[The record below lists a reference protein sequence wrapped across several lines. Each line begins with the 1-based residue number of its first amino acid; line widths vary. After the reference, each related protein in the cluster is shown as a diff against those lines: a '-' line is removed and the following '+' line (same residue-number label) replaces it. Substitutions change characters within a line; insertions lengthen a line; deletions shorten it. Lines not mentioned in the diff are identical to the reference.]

1 MRVLKIERNINYT
14 NHKICYFRLVFTIV
28 SSFGFPMFCCAQSD
42 YVIIDVIEIIG
53 NKKTNPLVIF
63 NEMDIHS
70 GDTIS
75 LEQLAKRLSSNEKRL
90 QSIGLFTNAK
100 INLKNWNTDIST
112 ANIEINIQENW
123 YIYPY
128 IIFELADRNFN
139 VWREEQNYAFDR
151 VNYGLALTHINFT
164 GNKDKLKLKF
174 QRGFTRKYEVSYEY
188 PYLKKGWGFS
198 TNFNYTENRELAYRT
213 SENKLLF
220 YKNPD
225 ERKLFNQ
232 YRASIGLIN
241 RRDAFTFQNIKLEF
255 VSAKVDSL
263 IPQALNRDYFLD
275 GRAKMKYF
283 LLDYLF
289 KFDNTLYPLYP
300 IGGYRFDVNIR
311 KEGLGIFKD
320 VNNLWLTIGG
330 ERHTTF
336 KKWLIVSNRLKFKV
350 NLQNNKPPY
359 VLNSGLGYS
368 SDNITGYQLY
378 VLDGRDYI
386 LSKNAIKLRIIDKD
400 FRPAKWLPQQFK
412 VMNIK
417 LFFRFNLDYGYT
429 RDPYY
434 GNLNQLT
441 NTGQFGYGPA
451 LDMIVFNNF
460 TLSCEIGI
468 TQFGEQGF
476 FVESG
481 FNF

>member
-1 MRVLKIERNINYT
+1 MLVYNIEKNINYIILI
-14 NHKICYFRLVFTIV
+14 ICRFRLVFIA
-28 SSFGFPMFCCAQSD
+28 SFSFCFSVNIYGQSD
-42 YVIIDVIEIIG
+42 YVIVDSIHIFG
-53 NKKTNPLVIF
+53 NKKTTRQVIM

-75 LEQLAKRLSSNEKRL
+75 LDQLAKRLSSNEKRL

-100 INLKNWNTDIST
+100 INLKNWNTDLSI
-112 ANIEINIQENW
+112 ANVEIVLQENW

-139 VWREEQNYAFDR
+139 VWRKEQNYSLER

-198 TNFNYTENRELAYRT
+198 TNFNYTENREIAYRT
-213 SENKLLF
+213 EDNKLLF

-225 ERKLFNQ
+225 ERKIFNQ
-232 YRASIGLIN
+232 YRASIGLVN
-241 RRDAFTFQNIKLEF
+241 RRNAFTFQNIRLEF
-255 VSAKVDSL
+255 ISARVDSF
-263 IPQALNRDYFLD
+263 IPQQLNRDYFLE
-275 GRAKMKYF
+275 GRTKMRYF
-283 LLDYLF
+283 YLDYVF

-300 IGGYRFDVNIR
+300 IGGYRFDLNVR

-320 VNNLWLTIGG
+320 VNNFWFTIGG
-330 ERHTTF
+330 ERHTTI
-336 KKWLIVSNRLKFKV
+336 KKWLIISNRLKFKV
-350 NLQNNKPPY
+350 NLQNNRPPY

-386 LSKNAIKLRIIDKD
+386 LSKNAIKLRILDKD
-400 FRPAKWLPQQFK
+400 FRPYDRLPNQFK
-412 VMNIK
+412 VMNVK
-417 LFFRFNLDYGYT
+417 LFFRFNFDYGYT

-434 GNLNQLT
+434 GVSNTLT

-451 LDMIVFNNF
+451 LDLIVYNNF
-460 TLSCEIGI
+460 TLSCQIGI
-468 TQFGEQGF
+468 TQFKEQGF

>member
-1 MRVLKIERNINYT
+1 MLVYYCGENTYLLNST
-14 NHKICYFRLVFTIV
+14 NKLLRLVFLFVTLSSLSFV
-28 SSFGFPMFCCAQSD
+28 SIGQSD
-42 YVIIDVIEIIG
+42 YVIIDSIDIIG
-53 NKKTNPLVIF
+53 NKKTSRMVIF
-63 NEMDIHS
+63 NEMDIHI
-70 GDTIS
+70 GDTIA
-75 LEQLAKRLSSNEKRL
+75 LDQLAKKLSSNEKRL
-90 QSIGLFTNAK
+90 QSIGLFTNVK

-112 ANIEINIQENW
+112 ANIQILIQENW

-139 VWREEQNYAFDR
+139 VWRKEQNYSFER

-164 GNKDKLKLKF
+164 GNKDKLRLKF

-188 PYLKKGWGFS
+188 PYFKRGWGFS
-198 TNFNYTENRELAYRT
+198 TNFNYTENREIPYKT
-213 SENKLLF
+213 VGNKLLF

-255 VSAKVDSL
+255 ISAKVDSF
-263 IPQALNRDYFLD
+263 IPKELNRDYFLE
-275 GRAKMKYF
+275 GNTTMRYF

-300 IGGYRFDVNIR
+300 IGGYRFDVNVR

-320 VNNLWLTIGG
+320 VNNFWLTIGG
-330 ERHTTF
+330 ERHTTY
-336 KKWLIVSNRLKFKV
+336 KKWLILSNRIKFKI

-400 FRPAKWLPQQFK
+400 FNPARWLPSQFK
-412 VMNIK
+412 VMNVK

-434 GNLNQLT
+434 GLSNQLT
-441 NTGQFGYGPA
+441 NTAQFGYGPA
-451 LDMIVFNNF
+451 LDLIVFNNF
-460 TLSCEIGI
+460 TLSCQLGV

>member
-1 MRVLKIERNINYT
+1 MGVCNVEKKTLVTFNAICRFCVAFFTVFLLLIST
-14 NHKICYFRLVFTIV
+14 NTY
-28 SSFGFPMFCCAQSD
+28 SQSE
-42 YVIIDVIEIIG
+42 YVIIDSIEIIG
-53 NKKTNPLVIF
+53 NKKTSRQVIT
-63 NEMDIHS
+63 NEMDLHP
-70 GDTIS
+70 GDTIL
-75 LEQLAKRLSSNEKRL
+75 LEFLAKRLSSNEKRL

-100 INLKNWNTDIST
+100 VNLKNWNTDLST
-112 ANIEINIQENW
+112 ANVEIVIQENW

-139 VWREEQNYAFDR
+139 VWRKEQNYSLER

-198 TNFNYTENRELAYRT
+198 TNFNYTENREIAYST
-213 SENKLLF
+213 QDNKLLF

-225 ERKLFNQ
+225 ERKIFNQ
-232 YRASIGLIN
+232 YRASIGLAN
-241 RRDAFTFQNIKLEF
+241 RRNAFTFQNIRLEF
-255 VSAKVDSL
+255 ISARVDSF
-263 IPQALNRDYFLD
+263 IPQELNSNYFLD
-275 GRAKMKYF
+275 GKTKMRYF
-283 LLDYLF
+283 YVDYLF

-300 IGGYRFDVNIR
+300 IGGYRFDVNVR

-320 VNNLWLTIGG
+320 VNNFWFTIGG
-330 ERHTTF
+330 ERHTAI
-336 KKWLIVSNRLKFKV
+336 KKWLIISNRLKFKV
-350 NLQNNKPPY
+350 NLQNNRPPY
-359 VLNSGLGYS
+359 VLNSGLGYG

-386 LSKNAIKLRIIDKD
+386 LSKNAVKLRILDRD
-400 FRPAKWLPQQFK
+400 FKPSRRLPNQFK
-412 VMNIK
+412 IMNVK

-434 GNLNQLT
+434 GPSNELT
-441 NTGQFGYGPA
+441 NTGQLGYGPA
-451 LDMIVFNNF
+451 LDLIVYNNF
-460 TLSCEIGI
+460 TLSCQLGV